1 MKRKKVIFEEMMT
14 ENFLILMSDTKP
26 EIQKA
31 HKRAKRINTK
41 NNNNKKK
48 TNKQTKNYTLAY
60 HIQTLENQKK
70 KMHWKKQSKKK
81 KKQVILHGK
90 IKIPHSKWEIW
101 IYKGL
106 YYILKTTYK
115 GKNTFN

>member
-48 TNKQTKNYTLAY
+48 NKQANKKLYLGISYTNFRKSKEKNAL
-60 HIQTLENQKK
+60 KK
-70 KMHWKKQSKKK
+70 AKQKKK
-81 KKQVILHGK
+81 KKK
-90 IKIPHSKWEIW
+90 ETSYTSW
-101 IYKGL
+101 
-106 YYILKTTYK
+106 
-115 GKNTFN
+115 

>member
-48 TNKQTKNYTLAY
+48 NKQANKKLYLGISYT
-60 HIQTLENQKK
+60 NFRKSKK

-81 KKQVILHGK
+81 KKK
-90 IKIPHSKWEIW
+90 K
-101 IYKGL
+101 
-106 YYILKTTYK
+106 
-115 GKNTFN
+115 

>member
-1 MKRKKVIFEEMMT
+1 MKRKEVIFEEMMT

-41 NNNNKKK
+41 KKK
-48 TNKQTKNYTLAY
+48 KKKKPKQTKNYTLAY

-70 KMHWKKQSKKK
+70 KMH
-81 KKQVILHGK
+81 
-90 IKIPHSKWEIW
+90 
-101 IYKGL
+101 
-106 YYILKTTYK
+106 
-115 GKNTFN
+115 